1 MDFMRLSSPLPFM
14 HETVG
19 GDFKSPRTVNSLLIV
34 VIIFCLEVG
43 GGATRRLGGPET
55 MATMGRSFFKTDCG
69 FNEQAQLN
77 YKENTFPNLPK

>member
-1 MDFMRLSSPLPFM
+1 MKRTCQIKSRIDYQNLLYFVLQLVPGPNMDFMRLSSPLPFM

-43 GGATRRLGGPET
+43 GGETRR
-55 MATMGRSFFKTDCG
+55 
-69 FNEQAQLN
+69 
-77 YKENTFPNLPK
+77 

>member
-43 GGATRRLGGPET
+43 GGETRR
-55 MATMGRSFFKTDCG
+55 
-69 FNEQAQLN
+69 
-77 YKENTFPNLPK
+77 